1 MFEQERFV
9 VRLQQRVVRE
19 ADIEVCFLGGSF
31 GRNTADPYSDIDVGL
46 IFSDDAARERAWAN
60 RREFTHS
67 MLAYVPAKSF
77 DAEHIRPYFHIVL
90 FSNGTKA
97 DFRYETVD
105 SLQPT
110 GWDRDLKII
119 KDRIDWATGFLQ
131 ASASMSKSL
140 PTISSNDLKAL
151 DERFWVMFW
160 DVYRQVRRGDT
171 VKPYAEYLNLLAGT
185 LPTLT
190 QLLPPDDAAH
200 KALVDLH
207 YTLNATVTR
216 EHLRQL
222 LIAYRAARTAIVQR
236 YRMAYIADGAFERSL
251 EQALAK

>member
-9 VRLQQRVVRE
+9 VRLQQRVLRE
-19 ADIEVCFLGGSF
+19 ADIQVCFLSGSF
-31 GRNTADPYSDIDVGL
+31 GRNTPDPYSDIDIGL
-46 IFSDDAARERAWAN
+46 VFESAEARERAWNN

-67 MLAYVPAKSF
+67 VLAYVPAKSF

-97 DFRYETVD
+97 DFRYETVE
-105 SLQPT
+105 SLQPS

-119 KDRIDWATGFLQ
+119 KDRIDWAPGFLQ
-131 ASASMSKSL
+131 ASASMGKSL
-140 PTISSNDLKAL
+140 PAISGRDLKSL

-171 VKPYAEYLNLLAGT
+171 VKPYAEYLNLLAST

-190 QLLPPDDAAH
+190 QLLPPNDAAH

-207 YTLNATVTR
+207 YTLDATVTR
-216 EHLRQL
+216 AHLKQL
-222 LIAYRAARTAIVQR
+222 LVAYRAARAAIVQR
-236 YRMAYIADGAFERSL
+236 YRVAYMADGAFERSL